1 MMRVPTKT
9 KRVRRK
15 TKIGEALR
23 KHAPLL
29 PVLLEARD
37 PVRKR
42 YMSCCSREMCDAM
55 SELADNLLKGNIPLT
70 EAQLELLRPSAKDI
84 ETLAKK
90 KTSLKD
96 KRNILQKGGF
106 FGALIGPAIKILGP
120 LVSGLVGAFGGGK

>member
-1 MMRVPTKT
+1 MKRVPTKT

-15 TKIGEALR
+15 NKIGEALR

-106 FGALIGPAIKILGP
+106 
-120 LVSGLVGAFGGGK
+120 